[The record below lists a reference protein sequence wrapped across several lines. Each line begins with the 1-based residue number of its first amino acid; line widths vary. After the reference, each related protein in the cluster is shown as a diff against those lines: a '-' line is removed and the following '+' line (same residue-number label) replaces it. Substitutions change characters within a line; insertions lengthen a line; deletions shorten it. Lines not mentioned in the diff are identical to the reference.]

1 METLILSTMV
11 TVNVIAICWMVLWA
25 SRISTEIDELS
36 NVCLETVGK
45 CVLASLAMMEDTL
58 KENEETSSCT
68 ENERSKDTG
77 EVE

>member
-25 SRISTEIDELS
+25 SRISTEIREVT
-36 NVCLETVGK
+36 NVYLETIGE
-45 CVLASLAMMEDTL
+45 CAIASLLLL
-58 KENEETSSCT
+58 KEILGQDEKTSSCG